1 MAAVRIMAVE
11 REYGS
16 GAAAISKA
24 LAAKLGWKLW
34 DADLT
39 TRIAGRL
46 NCEPKAVEQREER
59 VDSVFYRLIKAFMR
73 GSVEPRT
80 DAAVE
85 LLDAENLVILFEK
98 VIDEIASEGNAIIIG
113 RGASWFLRDRA
124 DVFSIF
130 LYASYEEKLR
140 RTMQAGISRKEAE
153 ELLQTV
159 DQERA
164 AFIRKYYGLE
174 WPHRPVYNLM
184 INTKAGDD
192 AVVRIVLDQIERS
205 GTRVTGRGG
214 TSSS

>member
-1 MAAVRIMAVE
+1 
-11 REYGS
+11 
-16 GAAAISKA
+16 
-24 LAAKLGWKLW
+24 
-34 DADLT
+34 
-39 TRIAGRL
+39 
-46 NCEPKAVEQREER
+46 VEQREER